1 MGCVINRT
9 YGLVGVE
16 YLRWVNYM
24 DKGIWHVLIIVFL
37 LLVVLLVGVF
47 GENVGG

>member
-1 MGCVINRT
+1 MRCIINRT

-24 DKGIWHVLIIVFL
+24 DKGIWHVLVIVFL
-37 LLVVLLVGVF
+37 LSVVLLVVVF
-47 GENVGG
+47 GENVGS